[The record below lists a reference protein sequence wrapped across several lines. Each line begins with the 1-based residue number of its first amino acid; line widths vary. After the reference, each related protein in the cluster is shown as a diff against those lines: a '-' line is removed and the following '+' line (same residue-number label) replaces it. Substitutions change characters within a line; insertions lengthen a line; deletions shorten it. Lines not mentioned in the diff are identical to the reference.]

1 MHEVT
6 TMNSAIKKPPSAA
19 SNQSKAISEI
29 SELFERYGPTFVDLA
44 VGKRSDMDALLEF
57 YDAPLRF
64 IGSSFHMVMKDK
76 EDITGQDGIGGEIG
90 RLRHAHF
97 AGSTLDKCD
106 VKILNARAAFVDAIW
121 LRQDSAGTIER
132 FNVTYLLGLT
142 QHGWR
147 ITSAV
152 DTSE

>member
-1 MHEVT
+1 
-6 TMNSAIKKPPSAA
+6 MNSAIEKPASAPS
-19 SNQSKAISEI
+19 SRSKAISEI
-29 SELFERYGPTFVDLA
+29 HELFARYGPTFVDLA

-76 EDITGQDGIGGEIG
+76 EDITGEEGIGGEIG

-106 VKILNARAAFVDAIW
+106 VKLLNARAAFVDAVW
-121 LRQDSAGTIER
+121 LRQDSAGAVEKFT
-132 FNVTYLLGLT
+132 VVYLLGLT
-142 QHGWR
+142 QQGWR

-152 DTSE
+152 DTSA